1 MDSRVAAGLAVV
13 LLLAVG
19 GVLAADLGL
28 LSAGDYDRATV
39 HLEDESGERLASV
52 EVRVADTAEKR
63 YTGLSDTASLGP
75 DEGMLFVHGS
85 EARQT
90 YVMRDMAF
98 PLDMVFVAEN
108 GTVTRIHHAP
118 LPPEGTDNAD
128 LTRYSGQAKYV
139 LEVPLNYTDEHGVE
153 VGDRLV
159 IPEEHREP

>member
-1 MDSRVAAGLAVV
+1 MDSRVAAALAVV

-28 LSAGDYDRATV
+28 LSTGDYDRATV

-63 YTGLSDTASLGP
+63 YTGLSDTESLGA

-98 PLDMVFVAEN
+98 PLDMVFVAAN
-108 GTVTRIHHAP
+108 GTVTRIHHAS
-118 LPPEGTDNAD
+118 LPPEGTDNSD

-159 IPEEHREP
+159 VPDEHRDP